1 MATATIT
8 SKGQVTL
15 PKQVREHLHVGEG
28 DRVDFVID
36 EHGKVGVVPV
46 KRSWRELYRVVP
58 YQGDRPWTI
67 EELDRARDEALAADD
82 ARIRRGE

>member
-15 PKQVREHLHVGEG
+15 PKEVRKHLQVGEG
-28 DRVDFVID
+28 DRIDFVID
-36 EHGKVGVVPV
+36 EKGKVGVVPL
-46 KRSWRELYRVVP
+46 KRSWRDLAGIVP
-58 YQGDRPWTI
+58 YSGDRPWTI
-67 EELDRARDEALAADD
+67 EELDRARDEAVAADD